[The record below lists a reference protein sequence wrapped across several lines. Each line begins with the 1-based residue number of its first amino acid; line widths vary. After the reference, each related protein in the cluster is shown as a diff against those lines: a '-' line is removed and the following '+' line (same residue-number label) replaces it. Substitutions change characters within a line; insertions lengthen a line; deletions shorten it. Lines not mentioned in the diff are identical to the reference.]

1 MWGCVCACMHVWEEG
16 GVVWLFAGILDIRIF
31 VIWSFSPQQASSAC
45 SLYPSHWEKKGGNDN
60 KCEYKAR
67 EQECAW
73 RWFVITTPWFCACVR
88 ARRFQFCLVRQRQD
102 KKRSKVELSSLRV
115 EMSSYDKRRRWG
127 ANQPLGEGE
136 KKKKKA
142 YAPQSLAVAGSL
154 NRCQLSSPLCIN
166 ERKCCG
172 GPKKTPR
179 EPASVFVLATCQR
192 AEGSKYITQTESCK
206 IQVCFIYLHVL
217 VTSCDNLTFQKKS
230 LMIDPSC

>member
-1 MWGCVCACMHVWEEG
+1 MWGCVCACMHVWGEG

-60 KCEYKAR
+60 RCEYKAR

-73 RWFVITTPWFCACVR
+73 RWFVITTPWFSACVR

-102 KKRSKVELSSLRV
+102 NKRSKVELSSLRV
-115 EMSSYDKRRRWG
+115 KLSSYDKRRRWG

-142 YAPQSLAVAGSL
+142 CAPQSLAVAGSL
-154 NRCQLSSPLCIN
+154 NRCQLSSTLCIN

-172 GPKKTPR
+172 SPKKTPESWHLFLFWLR
-179 EPASVFVLATCQR
+179 VKERR
-192 AEGSKYITQTESCK
+192 AQNISHKQSHVKYRFAL
-206 IQVCFIYLHVL
+206 FIYTFLWHL
-217 VTSCDNLTFQKKS
+217 VTIWHFRKN
-230 LMIDPSC
+230 P